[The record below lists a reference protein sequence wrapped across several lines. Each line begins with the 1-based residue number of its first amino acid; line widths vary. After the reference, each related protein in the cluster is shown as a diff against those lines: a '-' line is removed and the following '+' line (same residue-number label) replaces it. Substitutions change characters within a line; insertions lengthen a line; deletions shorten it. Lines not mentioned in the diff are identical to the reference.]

1 MGNLLVVIAVALFI
15 AAIVVLVVA
24 IRRPKTPATPGGRR
38 DPLAFDAMPQFGPR
52 QLGPGAIVSH
62 GGIDYVVRGS
72 VTFRE
77 GPFVW
82 WEHLLE
88 GGDTP
93 TWLSVQEDDGRLEL
107 AMWVKRT
114 DLGLQPGGQ
123 HVIDGVTFQE
133 TERGHAGYTTEGTT
147 GLPAGGEMDYVDCA
161 SAGQGADE
169 SMLLSFERWAPD
181 MGWEIATGKSV
192 LAGELT
198 VYPAPPVSASGRI
211 GATSSARHSASGR
224 IRGIAWTRAERTRAA
239 ATGHPPTGPHRRQ
252 RTAARRPRRVA
263 CRHRRGTLLRGSL
276 LRGPQ
281 PGRRSARVH
290 PRTRLPP
297 PIPYRDARRGGVSAT
312 RAPPA

>member
-93 TWLSVQEDDGRLEL
+93 TWL
-107 AMWVKRT
+107 
-114 DLGLQPGGQ
+114 GLQPGGQ

-198 VYPAPPVSASGRI
+198 VYPAPPVSA
-211 GATSSARHSASGR
+211 
-224 IRGIAWTRAERTRAA
+224 
-239 ATGHPPTGPHRRQ
+239 
-252 RTAARRPRRVA
+252 
-263 CRHRRGTLLRGSL
+263 
-276 LRGPQ
+276 
-281 PGRRSARVH
+281 
-290 PRTRLPP
+290 
-297 PIPYRDARRGGVSAT
+297 
-312 RAPPA
+312 

>member
-1 MGNLLVVIAVALFI
+1 M
-15 AAIVVLVVA
+15 
-24 IRRPKTPATPGGRR
+24 
-38 DPLAFDAMPQFGPR
+38 
-52 QLGPGAIVSH
+52 
-62 GGIDYVVRGS
+62 
-72 VTFRE
+72 
-77 GPFVW
+77 W

-169 SMLLSFERWAPD
+169 SMLLSCERWAPD

-198 VYPAPPVSASGRI
+198 VYPAPPVSA
-211 GATSSARHSASGR
+211 
-224 IRGIAWTRAERTRAA
+224 
-239 ATGHPPTGPHRRQ
+239 
-252 RTAARRPRRVA
+252 
-263 CRHRRGTLLRGSL
+263 
-276 LRGPQ
+276 
-281 PGRRSARVH
+281 
-290 PRTRLPP
+290 
-297 PIPYRDARRGGVSAT
+297 
-312 RAPPA
+312 